1 MILGLEGCVVN
12 ALCDMSTGQRAR
24 VVGVPGNGAM
34 SRRLLDV
41 GFTPGAAVT
50 CLFQAPCGDPRAYL
64 VRGTVIALRNA
75 DAAGVELL
83 PGAAQPGDAARRGDG
98 AWD

>member
-24 VVGVPGNGAM
+24 VVGVSGNGAM

-64 VRGTVIALRNA
+64 VRGAVIALRRE
-75 DAAGVELL
+75 DARAVQVE
-83 PGAAQPGDAARRGDG
+83 PAAREVITW
-98 AWD
+98 A

>member
-12 ALCDMSTGQRAR
+12 ALCDMSTGKSAR
-24 VVGVPGNGAM
+24 VVGVPGDDAM

-64 VRGTVIALRNA
+64 VRGAVIALRRE
-75 DAAGVELL
+75 DARAVQVE
-83 PGAAQPGDAARRGDG
+83 PAAREVI
-98 AWD
+98 AWA

>member
-64 VRGTVIALRNA
+64 VRGAVIALRRE
-75 DAAGVELL
+75 DARAVQVE
-83 PGAAQPGDAARRGDG
+83 PAAREVS
-98 AWD
+98 AWA

>member
-24 VVGVPGNGAM
+24 VVGVPGDVAM

-50 CLFQAPCGDPRAYL
+50 CLFQAPGGDPRAYL
-64 VRGTVIALRNA
+64 VRGAVIALRRE
-75 DAAGVELL
+75 DARAVQVEPAL
-83 PGAAQPGDAARRGDG
+83 REVV
-98 AWD
+98 AWA